1 MTNEKAIDILKGIK
15 DGTACLMPNM
25 PEDGEKA
32 IDMAIR
38 ALKQPESNAVELIS
52 KQEAIN
58 VCERVSNDKL
68 LSADGNLGAEEC
80 KEGIKKLPPIQPKRG
95 HWIKADVCG
104 DTTSWECSCCHN
116 WTGLPTGWNVKT
128 KLWFCPKCT
137 ADMREVSG

>member
-38 ALKQPESNAVELIS
+38 ALKQSESNAVELIS

-58 VCERVSNDKL
+58 VCECVSNDKR

-80 KEGIKKLPPIQPKRG
+80 RERIMKLPPIQPKRG
-95 HWIKADVCG
+95 HWIEADVCG

-116 WTGLPTGWNVKT
+116 WTGLPTGWNVKI

-137 ADMREVSG
+137 ADMREVTG